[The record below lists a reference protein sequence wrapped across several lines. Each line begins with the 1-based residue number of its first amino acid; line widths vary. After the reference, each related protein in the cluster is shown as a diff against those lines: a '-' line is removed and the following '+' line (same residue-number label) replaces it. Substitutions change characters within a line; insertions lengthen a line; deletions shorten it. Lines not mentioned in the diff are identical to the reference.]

1 MPLARSR
8 ACQGPGVAGE
18 FAAGRVCLP
27 PLPRPPHCHSTHPPP
42 PAAPRPPLEAAEEQ
56 PELDHQQLRALDADA
71 VRMAVGSVEKH
82 ELVWIVYRQSETFL
96 RTRNHGD
103 MLVGN
108 GPYLVDG
115 VEPAPATSG
124 RQER

>member
-1 MPLARSR
+1 
-8 ACQGPGVAGE
+8 
-18 FAAGRVCLP
+18 
-27 PLPRPPHCHSTHPPP
+27 
-42 PAAPRPPLEAAEEQ
+42 
-56 PELDHQQLRALDADA
+56 
-71 VRMAVGSVEKH
+71 MAVGSVEKH